1 VALPDKY
8 QQRNGVEPL
17 SIYGHRRRVR
27 KRGGGEP
34 FTLPLF
40 FVKVA
45 A

>member
-1 VALPDKY
+1 VAPPDKY
-8 QQRNGVEPL
+8 QPRNGVEPL
-17 SIYGHRRRVR
+17 STCGPRRRVS
-27 KRGGGEP
+27 RGGGEP